1 MQSIEEK
8 ATTMPVVLKP
18 SMGKNYTLIDGLA
31 HRPIK
36 TYFPIKGKISTVNLA
51 KAYATAKA
59 IDGLKGMAQDS
70 PPLLYI
76 EIEIDDPRYAELATK
91 VVLATQMDFTFDSDN
106 GPGVI
111 NSRPVYG
118 EYDAEGNI
126 KAANS
131 VAPEAGQ
138 SFFDPSTN
146 AVVRAFETTR
156 GKGLAG
162 MISSM
167 KFTWMDSN
175 NTWEVTRGSRAPT
188 WCKVAIS
195 MDIIHDLPLG
205 MSHDGFMIAPA
216 YPVGNVNRRFFGTP
230 YTSPTQEYDIPVVDN
245 EYVKTA
251 AKDPSPLDQS
261 TQSPAAAA
269 AAAVTGV

>member
-1 MQSIEEK
+1 
-8 ATTMPVVLKP
+8 V
-18 SMGKNYTLIDGLA
+18 
-31 HRPIK
+31 
-36 TYFPIKGKISTVNLA
+36 
-51 KAYATAKA
+51 
-59 IDGLKGMAQDS
+59 
-70 PPLLYI
+70 
-76 EIEIDDPRYAELATK
+76 DDIRYSDLRGK
-91 VVLATQMDFTFDSDN
+91 VVLATQMDFTFDSDS
-106 GPGVI
+106 GPGVSI
-111 NSRPVYG
+111 DQLNFLAAT
-118 EYDAEGNI
+118 AE
-126 KAANS
+126 S
-131 VAPEAGQ
+131 TAPEAGK

-167 KFTWMDSN
+167 KFTWMDGN

-216 YPVGNVNRRFFGTP
+216 YPVGNINRRFFGTP

-245 EYVKTA
+245 DYVTTA

-269 AAAVTGV
+269 ASAVTGG